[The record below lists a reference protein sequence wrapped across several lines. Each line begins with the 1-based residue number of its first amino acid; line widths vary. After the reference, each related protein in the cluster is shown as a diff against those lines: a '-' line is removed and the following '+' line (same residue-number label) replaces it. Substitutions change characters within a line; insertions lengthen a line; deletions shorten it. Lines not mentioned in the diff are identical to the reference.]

1 MRTLASLH
9 HPWLGEPAKRTTT
22 KANSSQEHHAR
33 DDQSHQCK
41 VTSYL
46 SSTNTTKEQKKVNNP
61 YVKASKS
68 ASANSTEERSAAAT
82 SSSTIT
88 SEVGIEKFFVTK
100 RGVGDAKPSA
110 AQTLVSPG
118 KTDAQVRGLNNA
130 EQGGEKQHGQKRLL
144 GFPSND
150 NDSDLHYH
158 SDEDSGTSNAVRESK
173 MDEPCKIHSKLGYHR
188 PLDQGRLRAYRF
200 YEIISHSP

>member
-100 RGVGDAKPSA
+100 RGVGEAKPSA

-118 KTDAQVRGLNNA
+118 KTDAQVRGLKMPNRGVRNNTA
-130 EQGGEKQHGQKRLL
+130 R
-144 GFPSND
+144 NVCW
-150 NDSDLHYH
+150 DS
-158 SDEDSGTSNAVRESK
+158 
-173 MDEPCKIHSKLGYHR
+173 
-188 PLDQGRLRAYRF
+188 RAMTMTAICT
-200 YEIISHSP
+200 IIRMRTQAQAML

>member
-1 MRTLASLH
+1 MI
-9 HPWLGEPAKRTTT
+9 
-22 KANSSQEHHAR
+22 
-33 DDQSHQCK
+33 K
-41 VTSYL
+41 VTNAKWHLDL
-46 SSTNTTKEQKKVNNP
+46 SSTNTTKERKKVNNP

-68 ASANSTEERSAAAT
+68 ASANATEEKSAAAT

-88 SEVGIEKFFVTK
+88 SEVGIEKFFVAK
-100 RGVGDAKPSA
+100 REVGDAKPSA

-130 EQGGEKQHGQKRLL
+130 EQGGEKQHDQKRLL

-200 YEIISHSP
+200 YEIIFSLPVTSRQIQSLAYILEVASRREL